1 MSEALRNRLPRY
13 TGVTSDPQTLAETV
27 RDVIHFL
34 ERLPELEL
42 VTFTHNGVFPL
53 NLKTQVQNPKLVVF
67 NGQETNNPAATVELK
82 LPTWIRGRTAGQ
94 ITVTGCDGLTAG
106 TTYTITAFVIGA

>member
-1 MSEALRNRLPRY
+1 MAA
-13 TGVTSDPQTLAETV
+13 DPQTLAETV

-42 VTFTHNGVFPL
+42 LTFQHNGVFPL
-53 NLKTQVQNPKLVVF
+53 SLKTAVQNPKLLVF
-67 NGQETNNPAATVELK
+67 NAIETNNPSATVELK
-82 LPTWIRGRTAGQ
+82 LPTWVKARVAGQ
-94 ITVTGCDGLTAG
+94 MTVTGCDGLTSG